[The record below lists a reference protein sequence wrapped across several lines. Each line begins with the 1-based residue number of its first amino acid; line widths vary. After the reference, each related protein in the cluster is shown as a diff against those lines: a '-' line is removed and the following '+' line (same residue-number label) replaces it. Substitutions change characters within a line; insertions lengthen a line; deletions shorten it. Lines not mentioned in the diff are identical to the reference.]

1 MQATLPAAPP
11 PVEPPKL
18 GHTILRGVA
27 WFLLAPLTTLL
38 VLVGLLSWNL
48 TNYQAQHSDRIYT
61 GVSALGVDL
70 SGLTPVEA
78 TARLTTA
85 IQAAQS
91 RSLTLVDPATQTTWS
106 KTLAELGV
114 SYDVASAV
122 NAAFQV
128 GRQPTWESRV
138 RDQLQSWY
146 YGRAVAPRITID
158 ENAFNRVV
166 DEVAATIDQPPVDAA
181 LQVQGS
187 DIGYTTG
194 QSGRLLDK
202 ADLFQRLSRQVAT
215 LQAAQVALT
224 VEPLAPRVIDT
235 NASAAEIEQIIGAP
249 IEFYLD
255 TPLDEQDMRRISLA
269 PATLVTWLRVEY
281 VQQPNGSAEH
291 VVSLDPVLAR
301 QWLEGLAPS
310 LAREPQN
317 ARFYFDDYTGELVLI
332 EPHTNGR
339 YLDVDATLQRLL
351 EQAKTPNRSVPL
363 LMQEVV
369 PVVNANA
376 TAADLGIVE
385 LVTYATTW
393 FYGSPPER
401 MKNIARAAAQFY
413 GIVLAPGETFSF
425 NKYLGEVS
433 EDMGYERGLIIANG
447 RTIEGVGGGVC
458 QVSTTLF
465 QAAFWGGYDIG
476 ERTQHAYRVHYY
488 ENDLEG
494 RGGPGMDATIYSP
507 IVDFTFTNNTDYYLL
522 IENYFNQAQQSLT
535 FKFYS
540 TNIGRT
546 VERDVVIQNETPPKP
561 DVYELNPSLAAG
573 EYKQVDWAVSGADV
587 IVHRVVY
594 NRWGELR
601 DEDYFIS
608 HYIPWA
614 NVYEY
619 GPGSF
624 VPETPAGN

>member
-1 MQATLPAAPP
+1 MQATLPTAPP
-11 PVEPPKL
+11 IEPPKPSYA
-18 GHTILRGVA
+18 ILRGLA

-38 VLVGLLSWNL
+38 VLVGLLYWNL
-48 TNYQAQHSDRIYT
+48 SNYRTQYAGRIYT
-61 GVSALGVDL
+61 GVSVLGVDL
-70 SGLTPVEA
+70 SGLTPTEGM
-78 TARLTTA
+78 ARLTTA
-85 IQAAQS
+85 IQAAQN
-91 RSLTLVDPATQTTWS
+91 RSLTLIDPITQATWS

-114 SYDVASAV
+114 SYDVESAV
-122 NAAFQV
+122 EAAFQV
-128 GRQPTWESRV
+128 GRQSAWESQV
-138 RDQLQSWY
+138 RDQWQSWY
-146 YGRAVAPRITID
+146 YGRTIAPRITID

-166 DEVAATIDQPPVDAA
+166 EEVATTIDQSPVDAA
-181 LQVQGS
+181 LEVQGS
-187 DIGYTTG
+187 DIGYTSG

-202 ADLFQRLSRQVAT
+202 ADLFQRLSQQVANLQTGQVT
-215 LQAAQVALT
+215 LSVQ
-224 VEPLAPRVIDT
+224 PLAPRVIDT

-249 IEFYLD
+249 IEFYLEK
-255 TPLDEQDMRRISLA
+255 PLDEQDMQRITLP
-269 PATLVTWLRVEY
+269 PATLVTWLRVNY
-281 VQQPNGSAEH
+281 VERPDGSAGH
-291 VVSLDPVLAR
+291 AVSLDPALAS
-301 QWLEGLAPS
+301 QWLSEIAPTV
-310 LAREPQN
+310 AREPKN

-351 EQAKTPNRSVPL
+351 EQVKTPNRSVPL
-363 LMQEVV
+363 VMREVV

-376 TAADLGIVE
+376 TAADLGIVD

-413 GIVLAPGETFSF
+413 GIVLAPGELFSF

-476 ERTQHAYRVHYY
+476 ARIQHGYRVHYY

-507 IVDFTFTNNTDYYLL
+507 IVDFTFTNNTEHYLL
-522 IENYFNQAQQSLT
+522 IENYFNQGQQSLT

-540 TNIGRT
+540 TDIGRT
-546 VERDVVIQNETPPKP
+546 VERDVVVQNETPPKP
-561 DVYELNPSLAAG
+561 DVYELNASLGAG
-573 EYKQVDWAVSGADV
+573 EYKQVDWAVGGADV

-594 NRWGELR
+594 NRWGEVR